1 MVSMRHPL
9 RSRRRT
15 RIAALFTACAVLAAS
30 AAAAHAAPFEAS
42 VDRQVVDAGDPVR
55 LTLRFSGDAPIERPD
70 LAPLGADFEIVGSQQ
85 SQRMSVV
92 NGAVEQALEVELLL
106 QPKRSG
112 TLEIPALH
120 AGDLASEPLEVTVRD
135 AGASAP
141 AAPDADGATSPD
153 AAATTTPDVVARA
166 ARAGQAPPDLFIA
179 ADVDQASPF
188 VQGEVRYTVR
198 VYDGI
203 GIREGALTTPE
214 ASGARIEP
222 RGDTRTREQ
231 VVGGRRYVVHE
242 RAFAILPQSAGELTI
257 PPVVLQA
264 RVPDEGGHA
273 RRSPFGD
280 GFGDDVF
287 AEMFAQMRAGGF
299 GGSLVD
305 RMMNPGREVRVR
317 SNPVTLTVQG
327 RPGEAGT
334 GWFLPANA
342 VTLTQAWSPAKPT
355 FRVGET
361 VQRTITLTAE
371 GASAAQLP
379 ALVPGDVGGVKQ
391 YAGKPETRSIAR
403 AGGPAAELTQT
414 FDLLPTSSGTI
425 TLPRVEVAWWDVASG
440 TQRTAVL
447 PEESVEVLPAAGTT
461 SPAAPQPAPQAQVQ
475 AHAQASS
482 PGTSAVAADGT
493 SGTATA
499 PTDETRDHDAAWNA
513 GSLLATHPLAGGA
526 GALVLAALGG
536 TTLWLVRRRRLS
548 THTTAA
554 QAAARTAPRV
564 PARALVDALHRACT
578 SGDARAVRDALL
590 AWARA
595 TWSDAPPPNAAAVAR
610 RLADPSFAR
619 AVKSLDDSL
628 YAPHAT
634 SLDGDAFWRAFQ
646 QARRAGSPVASD
658 DAEVLPALYPDS
670 RMA

>member
-1 MVSMRHPL
+1 MVSMRHPF
-9 RSRRRT
+9 RTRRRT
-15 RIAALFTACAVLAAS
+15 KLAALLTVCATLAAWS
-30 AAAAHAAPFEAS
+30 GAAHAAPFEAS

-55 LTLRFSGDAPIERPD
+55 LTLRFSGDEPIARPD
-70 LAPLGADFEIVGSQQ
+70 LSPLAADFEIVGRQQ
-85 SQRMSVV
+85 SQRMSLV
-92 NGAVEQALEVELLL
+92 NGAFEQALEVELLL
-106 QPKRSG
+106 QPKHSG

-120 AGDLASEPLEVTVRD
+120 AGDLASEPLQLTVRD
-135 AGASAP
+135 AATAT
-141 AAPDADGATSPD
+141 ADPD
-153 AAATTTPDVVARA
+153 AATAASPSGAPATTPEVVARA
-166 ARAGQAPPDLFIA
+166 ARDGQAPPDLFIEA
-179 ADVDQASPF
+179 SADQKSPF

-214 ASGARIEP
+214 AGGARIEP

-242 RAFAILPQSAGELTI
+242 REFALFPQSAGELTI

-264 RVPDEGGHA
+264 RVPDQDGRA
-273 RRSPFGD
+273 RRSPFDD

-299 GGSLVD
+299 GGGSLID

-317 SNPVTLTVQG
+317 SNPVTLSVQG

-334 GWFLPANA
+334 GWFLPATA
-342 VTLTQAWSPAKPT
+342 VTLTQSWSPAKPT

-361 VQRTITLTAE
+361 VRRTIRLTAD

-379 ALVPGDVGGVKQ
+379 ALAAADVDGVKQ
-391 YAGKPETRSIAR
+391 YGGKPETRSIAG

-425 TLPRVEVAWWDVASG
+425 TLPRVEVAWWDVASS

-447 PEESVEVLPAAGTT
+447 AEEIIEVLPAAGPTT
-461 SPAAPQPAPQAQVQ
+461 AAATQTAP
-475 AHAQASS
+475 HAQAQTNGAR
-482 PGTSAVAADGT
+482 PDTSAVAVGSTAGAATTPADVT
-493 SGTATA
+493 
-499 PTDETRDHDAAWNA
+499 PDDAAWNA
-513 GSLLATHPLAGGA
+513 GTLLASHPLAGGT
-526 GALVLAALGG
+526 GALVLVALGG
-536 TTLWLVRRRRLS
+536 TAFWVVRRRRLS

-554 QAAARTAPRV
+554 QAAAHTAPRV

-590 AWARA
+590 TWARA
-595 TWSDAPPPNAAAVAR
+595 SWSDAPPANAAAVAQ
-610 RLADPSFAR
+610 RLGDPTFAR
-619 AVKSLDDSL
+619 AVKSLDDSF

-634 SLDGDAFWRAFQ
+634 SFDGAAFWRAFQ
-646 QARRAGSPVASD
+646 QARRAANPAASD
-658 DAEVLPALYPDS
+658 AFDVLPALYPDS